1 MWRYLNGH
9 ARLGRVEDTARRLAR
24 GVSRTYGIKETVMRT
39 LVCLDVMDERG
50 LIRVEQSTDHL
61 RIDLCQVERKVDL
74 EGSELMKRLRRL
86 AGEG

>member
-1 MWRYLNGH
+1 M
-9 ARLGRVEDTARRLAR
+9 
-24 GVSRTYGIKETVMRT
+24 
-39 LVCLDVMDERG
+39 
-50 LIRVEQSTDHL
+50 EQSTDHL